1 MPSMA
6 KQLASART
14 PTAFRRTL
22 RGYDKNGNIKSLQRY
37 GQTGASAYGLLD
49 NLTFTL
55 NGNQLS
61 GVDDA
66 VTASAYG
73 GGFEFKDG
81 VKQANEYAYD
91 ANGNLTKDL
100 NKGITGISYNCLN
113 LPNAVT
119 FSVGSTITYTY
130 GADGTKLRTVHK
142 IGSATTT
149 TDYCGNVIYEKG
161 VRKLLL
167 TEEGYV
173 TLSDNKYHYY
183 LKDHQGNNRVVINQ
197 SGTVEETNHYYPFGG
212 VFASTSNFQPYKYNG
227 KELDTKKGLN
237 WYDYGARHYDAVLGR
252 FMTNDPLA
260 EKYYPLSPYAYCG
273 NNPIR
278 YIDPTGMFYTGFA
291 IDKNG
296 YIQKVNNE
304 GGNEYDVIYNNSK
317 YSSQTRKDYDT
328 SGNKTGIKI
337 SKGILNE
344 QAGADRNMSTKT
356 VKGAINDG
364 EGNKKG
370 EYANHAYEVQSDEE
384 SLTLMNFLDK
394 NTSAEWGNTLM
405 KDKQDNTVNLLMT
418 SHSGITIK
426 VGSFQVDRYIRRG
439 FQILREDHIHPTPGA
454 IEESTGDKGN
464 ASNIL
469 QHSPK
474 AIFRILNQG
483 KYYPYK
489 P

>member
-1 MPSMA
+1 MH
-6 KQLASART
+6 
-14 PTAFRRTL
+14 
-22 RGYDKNGNIKSLQRY
+22 
-37 GQTGASAYGLLD
+37 
-49 NLTFTL
+49 
-55 NGNQLS
+55 
-61 GVDDA
+61 A
-66 VTASAYG
+66 VTASAYN

-100 NKGITGISYNCLN
+100 NAGVSKIQYNCLN
-113 LPNAVT
+113 LPLRIDFSAGGFAQYGYTMDGVKRRKQYMPEPDSRSPVT
-119 FSVGSTITYTY
+119 VS
-130 GADGTKLRTVHK
+130 
-142 IGSATTT
+142 
-149 TDYCGNVIYEKG
+149 YCGNVVYEESEA
-161 VRKLLL
+161 RILL

-173 TLSDNKYHYY
+173 TLDDNKYHYY
-183 LKDHQGNNRVVINQ
+183 LKDHQGNNRVVIGQ
-197 SGTVEETNHYYPFGG
+197 SGAVEETNHYYPFGG
-212 VFASTSNFQPYKYNG
+212 VFASMGNVQPYKYNG
-227 KELDTKKGLN
+227 KELNARKELN
-237 WYDYGARHYDAVLGR
+237 WYDYGARQYDAALGR
-252 FMTNDPLA
+252 FTTVDPLA
-260 EKYYPLSPYAYCG
+260 EKYYSMSQFGYCG

-278 YIDPTGMFYTGFA
+278 YIDPTGMFYTGFT
-291 IDKNG
+291 IDEKG
-296 YIQKVNNE
+296 YLQKVNNE
-304 GGNEYDVIYNNSK
+304 GGNEYDVIYNKSK

-344 QAGADRNMSTKT
+344 KAGTDRNMSTKT

-394 NTSAEWGNTLM
+394 NTSVEWGNTLM
-405 KDKQDNTVNLLMT
+405 KDKQGNTVNLLMT

-454 IEESTGDKGN
+454 IEESAGDKGN